1 MVVKGIGGLIIS
13 FSLIGLFVFAM
24 VTFGVGL
31 SENNA
36 NPNQTILE
44 NQVLSDSY
52 NNLDTQFETFSNQV
66 NASRTIF
73 ESNSGN
79 FILNIGDL
87 LLNGIL
93 TIGKT
98 LTSGLAGFV
107 SITLGLIFGTIFG
120 GSTEANPF
128 AIVTTLITSIIIL
141 LAILWAWR
149 LFKQGE

>member
-36 NPNQTILE
+36 NPNQTILK
-44 NQVLSDSY
+44 NQVLNNSY
-52 NNLDTQFETFSNQV
+52 TKLDAQFDTFSNQV
-66 NASRTIF
+66 NASRTNF
-73 ESNSGN
+73 ESESGS
-79 FILNIGDL
+79 ITLNVGDL
-87 LLNGIL
+87 LFNAIPGIA
-93 TIGKT
+93 KT
-98 LTSGLAGFV
+98 LTTGLAGFV
-107 SITLGLIFGTIFG
+107 SITIGLIFGTIFG
-120 GSTEANPF
+120 GSTVANPF

-141 LAILWAWR
+141 VAVLWGWR